1 MTRPRVTLSTI
12 AEHVGVSR
20 STVSNAYNHP
30 DQLSTEL
37 RDRILAAA
45 DELGY
50 AGPDPAARSLRQ
62 GRAGAIGLVQ
72 KNLLWAVS
80 DAANQLL
87 LAGVAE
93 VCEQHGL
100 ALVLIPLGRPDGNTM
115 DVLRSTALD
124 GVIAHC
130 DGLDLDR
137 RKMLR
142 DRRLPLVIVDGVP
155 DVDADFV
162 GVDDVG
168 GAESAARH
176 LLELGHR
183 RIGIVG
189 IGARDGEAT
198 TVSRWRMEGY
208 RRAFAAHELSLDDV
222 TVIELSTSTQES
234 GRAAAATILDAVPRP
249 TGILAMSDEVAAGVI
264 HVALER
270 GIDVPG
276 ELSVVGFDDSA
287 TATAIS
293 PALTTVHQDHRTKGR
308 LAAQLLLEP
317 ADSPRHELLGT
328 RLVVRE
334 STAPPASAV

>member
-12 AEHVGVSR
+12 AEHLGVSR

-30 DQLSTEL
+30 DQLSAEL
-37 RDRILAAA
+37 RDRILAVA

-72 KNLLWAVS
+72 KNLQWAVS

-100 ALVLIPLGRPDGNTM
+100 ALVLIPLGRPDGDTM

-130 DGLDLDR
+130 DGLDLER
-137 RKMLR
+137 RKALR

-155 DVDADFV
+155 DADADFV

-168 GAESAARH
+168 GAEAAARH

-183 RIGIVG
+183 RIAIVG
-189 IGARDGEAT
+189 IGARDGSAT

-208 RRAFAAHELSLDDV
+208 GRALASYGLSLADT
-222 TVIELSTSTQES
+222 TVVEFNRSTQES
-234 GRAAAATILDAVPRP
+234 GRDAAALLLDADPRP
-249 TGILAMSDEVAAGVI
+249 TAILAMSDEVAAGVI
-264 HVALER
+264 HVARER
-270 GIDVPG
+270 GLDVPAQ
-276 ELSVVGFDDSA
+276 LSVVGFDDSS
-287 TATAIS
+287 TATAIT

-308 LAAQLLLEP
+308 LAAQLLLDP
-317 ADSPRHELLGT
+317 APAPRQELLGT
-328 RLVVRE
+328 RLVVRA
-334 STAPPASAV
+334 STAAPPG